1 MEYDPLNEDYS
12 DYEYGQSEEI
22 ELIGPDHPD
31 YERIQMLF
39 EKTK

>member
-12 DYEYGQSEEI
+12 DYEHGQPDGI

-31 YERIQMLF
+31 YDQIKELF
-39 EKTK
+39 DQVN